1 MTSQWGQ
8 LLFRC
13 LCKQTHVRSRRDLVH
28 INSKNPSQNH
38 LQQSK
43 SAPHNNVRTFDL
55 ETEVSLKLTLR
66 STNAQAISLRVARV
80 SSPPST
86 VTDSRTSPICMEKVK
101 MPVRAPFSSAM
112 ARSTSALHSPDD
124 GLSTSRRDAS
134 QQVTL
139 FPVFVT

>member
-1 MTSQWGQ
+1 MPAVVFSGIIHGAYEQCTSHTGTRVVPVHVFLSKTETCSS
-8 LLFRC
+8 LLERKGSDN
-13 LCKQTHVRSRRDLVH
+13 CKRIV
-28 INSKNPSQNH
+28 
-38 LQQSK
+38 
-43 SAPHNNVRTFDL
+43 
-55 ETEVSLKLTLR
+55 
-66 STNAQAISLRVARV
+66 SLRVARV